1 MFKTFNGC
9 AAETIVVVKADTA
22 RRLRK
27 DKADIFED
35 IDVNIKRNRST
46 DNLNFIEPTS
56 FGLERGTV

>member
-35 IDVNIKRNRST
+35 IDVKGTRST

>member
-9 AAETIVVVKADTA
+9 AAETIVVVKAD
-22 RRLRK
+22 RRLRN

-35 IDVNIKRNRST
+35 IDIQVAKKGT

-56 FGLERGTV
+56 FGLERGTA

>member
-9 AAETIVVVKADTA
+9 AAETIVVVKAD
-22 RRLRK
+22 RRLRN

-35 IDVNIKRNRST
+35 IDVKGTRST

>member
-35 IDVNIKRNRST
+35 MMSHPII
-46 DNLNFIEPTS
+46 
-56 FGLERGTV
+56 